1 MRQTV
6 MTTAISG
13 TAENIVIQGSNFVCT
28 QVGGNSN
35 TLTCYLLNAEGV
47 PTGSTSSIVVAAQAP
62 RRPRDCIRWAPTTR
76 NCLQR
81 VMSEPDDGA

>member
-47 PTGSTSSIVVAAQAP
+47 PTGSTSSIVVAAQASE
-62 RRPRDCIRWAPTTR
+62 AATR
-76 NCLQR
+76 LHQ
-81 VMSEPDDGA
+81 VGADHQVLFSKDVKVSRLWV